1 MRKTCRYGLLYH
13 DLLYP
18 HVPVILSHKGCRI
31 IVQALIDTGATHSL
45 IDGEIAGLLNHD
57 LRNRKV
63 IREDINT
70 AGNAIKGYHHSFRVQ
85 ILESADDEAVV
96 WDSGEELLLR
106 CSRTTSKFSLIVNNL
121 LFREKNYATDTILG
135 WDILRYMQFSFHPRE
150 QYFEIEV

>member
-31 IVQALIDTGATHSL
+31 IVQTLIDTGATHSL
-45 IDGEIAGLLNHD
+45 IDGEIASLLNHD

-70 AGNAIKGYHHSFRVQ
+70 AGNDIKGYQHSFRVQ
-85 ILESADDEAVV
+85 ILESAEDEAVV

-121 LFREKNYATDTILG
+121 LFREKNYATDTIDLSNSL
-135 WDILRYMQFSFHPRE
+135 I
-150 QYFEIEV
+150 IK